1 MPAYTSG
8 SLTGSNLEIGIALVL
23 QDRFSNQA
31 REASSQI
38 KRLHNEAKMA
48 VTANL
53 QSAKSMADTVMGWSG
68 RALGGISSM
77 LQEGA
82 GFVDTM
88 TTVKAITAASDTQM
102 KQLAETAQSLGIVTM
117 FDSKE
122 IASGMQYLAMAGN
135 TAEEIQ
141 QMIEGAAYVAG
152 ATNMALGGKGG
163 TADLITNVMSTF
175 QIEAAG
181 AATVG
186 DQLAKAA
193 LSSNMSMIDLAEAIK
208 YAGADMVNLKRT
220 LPEVAA
226 LAGVLGNAGIQ
237 GSMAGTAM
245 SNMARYLNKSLVQ
258 PSYKG
263 GKALATLGLS
273 IKDFTD
279 SNGDLIDLS
288 SAIGKIVG
296 GMKGLSSMEVAQVFN
311 DIFGVRGNRA
321 AAALARSLPEYEDLL
336 NKILN
341 QSDGY
346 AKSIVEQ
353 RMETIAG
360 GIDQMRS
367 ALENLRTTFTTAI
380 APVLTPI
387 FKGIARI
394 FEGLRNIFA
403 IPGVGKFIASFVTF
417 GSTVIFITA
426 AVTKLKAAWK
436 LLTMD
441 SQVSFLN
448 MIRVIKGGWGE
459 ATWSLQ
465 RYMALERAA
474 NATRK
479 GGLAGINPK
488 MSKAEWA
495 LMNGMTVG
503 GIYMGSDG
511 KYRWAKGNKAGKRS
525 NTFAGAADVAAAVG
539 KKGTGATAAGA
550 TGGFFAG
557 LFGKSA
563 AKTAAAGAARAGFG
577 AFAGRGLLAVGGR
590 LVGLLGGPIGVGIS
604 ILTLVLPSLIS
615 ALTGNKEATDANTDA
630 ANKVANQYGNL
641 VERNKANKFPGEDQ
655 ILTQMYNAM
664 QYWAEQIRNIK
675 PTAVINL
682 NVDGKPTIR
691 ETVEDMQGETNL
703 TFGMK

>member
-88 TTVKAITAASDTQM
+88 TTVKAITAATDTQM
-102 KQLAETAQSLGIVTM
+102 KGLSETAQSLGIATM

-193 LSSNMSMIDLAEAIK
+193 LSSNMSMIDLAEAVK
-208 YAGADMVNLKRT
+208 YAGADMVNLKRS

-263 GKALATLGLS
+263 GKALAALGLS

-321 AAALARSLPEYEDLL
+321 AAALARSLPEYESLL
-336 NKILN
+336 NKILYK
-341 QSDGY
+341 SDGY

-360 GIDQMRS
+360 GIDQMKS

-380 APVLTPI
+380 APVVTPI

-394 FEGLRNIFA
+394 FEGIRNIFA
-403 IPGVGKFIASFVTF
+403 LPGIGKAIASFVTF
-417 GSTVIFITA
+417 GTTIIFITA

-465 RYMALERAA
+465 RYMALEQAA

-495 LMNGMTVG
+495 MMNGMPVG
-503 GIYMGSDG
+503 GIYLGGDG
-511 KYRWAKGNKAGKRS
+511 RYRWAKGNQAGKRAG
-525 NTFAGAADVAAAVG
+525 TFAAAGDVASAVGSKGKGAAM
-539 KKGTGATAAGA
+539 AAG
-550 TGGFFAG
+550 GGFFAG
-557 LFGKSA
+557 LFGKGA
-563 AKTAAAGAARAGFG
+563 AKTAASGAARVGFG
-577 AFAGRGLLAVGGR
+577 AFAGRGILAVGGR

-604 ILTLVLPSLIS
+604 ILTLLLPSLIS
-615 ALTGNKEATDANTDA
+615 AIGGNKGATDANTEA

-664 QYWAEQIRNIK
+664 QYWAEQIRHIK

-682 NVDGKPTIR
+682 NVDGKPTIK
-691 ETVEDMQGETNL
+691 ETFEDMQGETNL
-703 TFGMK
+703 TLGMK

>member
-38 KRLHNEAKMA
+38 KRLHNEAKLA

-88 TTVKAITAASDTQM
+88 TTVKAITAATDTQM
-102 KQLAETAQSLGIVTM
+102 KGLSETAQSLGIATM

-193 LSSNMSMIDLAEAIK
+193 LSSNMSMVDLAEAVK
-208 YAGADMVNLKRT
+208 YAGADMVNLKRS

-226 LAGVLGNAGIQ
+226 LAGILGNAGIQ

-263 GKALATLGLS
+263 GKALAALGLS

-321 AAALARSLPEYEDLL
+321 AAALARSLPEYESLL
-336 NKILN
+336 NKILYK
-341 QSDGY
+341 SDGY

-360 GIDQMRS
+360 GIDQMKS

-380 APVLTPI
+380 APVVTPI

-394 FEGLRNIFA
+394 FEGIRNIFA
-403 IPGVGKFIASFVTF
+403 LPGIGKAIASFVTF
-417 GSTVIFITA
+417 GTTIIFITA

-465 RYMALERAA
+465 RYMALEQAA

-495 LMNGMTVG
+495 MMNGMPVG
-503 GIYMGSDG
+503 GIYLGGDG
-511 KYRWAKGNKAGKRS
+511 RYRWAKGNQAGKRAG
-525 NTFAGAADVAAAVG
+525 TFAAAGDVASAVGSKGKGAAM
-539 KKGTGATAAGA
+539 AAG
-550 TGGFFAG
+550 GGFFAG
-557 LFGKSA
+557 LFGKGA
-563 AKTAAAGAARAGFG
+563 AKTAASGAARVGFG
-577 AFAGRGLLAVGGR
+577 AFAGRGILAVGGR

-604 ILTLVLPSLIS
+604 ILTLLLPSLIS
-615 ALTGNKEATDANTDA
+615 AIGGNKDATDANTEA

-664 QYWAEQIRNIK
+664 QYWAEQIRHIK

-682 NVDGKPTIR
+682 NVDGKPTIK
-691 ETVEDMQGETNL
+691 ETFEDMQGETNL
-703 TFGMK
+703 TLGMK

>member
-88 TTVKAITAASDTQM
+88 TTVKAITAATDTQM
-102 KQLAETAQSLGIVTM
+102 KGLSETAQSLGIATM

-193 LSSNMSMIDLAEAIK
+193 LSSNMSMIDLAEAVK
-208 YAGADMVNLKRT
+208 YAGADMVNLKRS

-288 SAIGKIVG
+288 AAIGKIVG

-321 AAALARSLPEYEDLL
+321 AAALARSLPEYESLL
-336 NKILN
+336 NKILYK
-341 QSDGY
+341 SDGY

-360 GIDQMRS
+360 GIDQMKS

-380 APVLTPI
+380 APVVTPI

-394 FEGLRNIFA
+394 FEGIRNIFA
-403 IPGVGKFIASFVTF
+403 LPGIGKAIASFVTF
-417 GSTVIFITA
+417 GTTIIFITA

-436 LLTMD
+436 LLTTD

-465 RYMALERAA
+465 RYMALEQAA

-495 LMNGMTVG
+495 MMNGMPVG
-503 GIYMGSDG
+503 GIYLGGDG
-511 KYRWAKGNKAGKRS
+511 RYRWAKGNQAGKRAG
-525 NTFAGAADVAAAVG
+525 TFAAAGDVASAVGSKGKGAAM
-539 KKGTGATAAGA
+539 AAG
-550 TGGFFAG
+550 GGFFAG
-557 LFGKSA
+557 LFGKGA
-563 AKTAAAGAARAGFG
+563 AKTAASGAARVGFG
-577 AFAGRGLLAVGGR
+577 AFAGRGILAVGGR

-604 ILTLVLPSLIS
+604 ILTLLLPSLIS
-615 ALTGNKEATDANTDA
+615 AIGGNKDATDANTEA

-664 QYWAEQIRNIK
+664 QYWAEQIRHIK

-682 NVDGKPTIR
+682 NVDGKPTIK
-691 ETVEDMQGETNL
+691 ETFEDMQGETNL
-703 TFGMK
+703 TLGMK

>member
-102 KQLAETAQSLGIVTM
+102 KQLADTAQSLGIATM

-193 LSSNMSMIDLAEAIK
+193 LSSNMSMIDLAEAVK

-288 SAIGKIVG
+288 AAIGKIVG

-341 QSDGY
+341 QSEGY

-367 ALENLRTTFTTAI
+367 ALENLRTTFTTVI
-380 APVLTPI
+380 APVITPV
-387 FKGIARI
+387 FKRLAQF
-394 FEGLRNIFA
+394 FEFVRNILT
-403 IPGVGKFIASFVTF
+403 IPVLGPALTQFITF
-417 GSTVIFITA
+417 GTTGVFLIATF
-426 AVTKLKAAWK
+426 TKLKAAWK
-436 LLTMD
+436 LLTVD

-459 ATWSLQ
+459 ATWSLS

-479 GGLAGINPK
+479 GGLAGINPR

-495 LMNGMTVG
+495 MMNGMPVG
-503 GIYMGSDG
+503 GIYIGADG
-511 KYRWAKGNKAGKRS
+511 RPRYAKGNQAGKRAG
-525 NTFAGAADVAAAVG
+525 TFASVDATQKAMTGKGA
-539 KKGTGATAAGA
+539 ATAAGA
-550 TGGFFAG
+550 GGFFAG

>member
-88 TTVKAITAASDTQM
+88 TTVKAITAATDTQM
-102 KQLAETAQSLGIVTM
+102 KGLSETAQSLGIATM

-193 LSSNMSMIDLAEAIK
+193 LSSNMSMIDLAEAVK
-208 YAGADMVNLKRT
+208 YAGADMVNLKRS

-288 SAIGKIVG
+288 AAIGKIVG

-321 AAALARSLPEYEDLL
+321 AAALARSLPEYESLL
-336 NKILN
+336 NKILYK
-341 QSDGY
+341 SDGY

-360 GIDQMRS
+360 GIDQMKS

-380 APVLTPI
+380 SPVVTPI

-394 FEGLRNIFA
+394 FEGIRNIFA
-403 IPGVGKFIASFVTF
+403 LPGIGKAIASFVTF
-417 GSTVIFITA
+417 GTTIIFITA

-436 LLTMD
+436 LLTVD

-465 RYMALERAA
+465 RYMALEQAA

-495 LMNGMTVG
+495 MMNGMPVG
-503 GIYMGSDG
+503 GIYLGGDG
-511 KYRWAKGNKAGKRS
+511 RYRWAKGNQAGKRAG
-525 NTFAGAADVAAAVG
+525 TFAAAGDVASAVGSKGKGAAM
-539 KKGTGATAAGA
+539 AAG
-550 TGGFFAG
+550 GGFFAG
-557 LFGKSA
+557 LFGKGA
-563 AKTAAAGAARAGFG
+563 AKTAASGAARVGFG
-577 AFAGRGLLAVGGR
+577 AFAGRGILAVGGR

-604 ILTLVLPSLIS
+604 ILTLLLPSLIS
-615 ALTGNKEATDANTDA
+615 AIGGNKDATDANTEA

-664 QYWAEQIRNIK
+664 QYWAEQIRHIK

-682 NVDGKPTIR
+682 NVDGKPTIK
-691 ETVEDMQGETNL
+691 ETFEDMQGETNL
-703 TFGMK
+703 TLGMK

>member
-88 TTVKAITAASDTQM
+88 TTVKAITAATDTQM
-102 KQLAETAQSLGIVTM
+102 KGLSKTAQSLGIATM

-163 TADLITNVMSTF
+163 IADLITNVMSTF

-193 LSSNMSMIDLAEAIK
+193 LSSNMSMIDLAEAVK
-208 YAGADMVNLKRT
+208 YAGADMVNLKRS

-263 GKALATLGLS
+263 GKALAALGLS

-321 AAALARSLPEYEDLL
+321 AAALARSLPEYESLL
-336 NKILN
+336 NKILYK
-341 QSDGY
+341 SDGY

-360 GIDQMRS
+360 GIDQMKS

-380 APVLTPI
+380 APVVTPI

-394 FEGLRNIFA
+394 FEGIRNIFA
-403 IPGVGKFIASFVTF
+403 LPGIGKAIASFVTF
-417 GSTVIFITA
+417 GTTIIFITA

-465 RYMALERAA
+465 RYMALEQAA

-495 LMNGMTVG
+495 MMNGMPVG
-503 GIYMGSDG
+503 GIYLGGDG
-511 KYRWAKGNKAGKRS
+511 RYRWAKGNQAGKRAG
-525 NTFAGAADVAAAVG
+525 TFAAAGDVASAVGSKGKGAAM
-539 KKGTGATAAGA
+539 AAG
-550 TGGFFAG
+550 GGFFAG
-557 LFGKSA
+557 LFGKGA
-563 AKTAAAGAARAGFG
+563 AKTAASGAARVGFG
-577 AFAGRGLLAVGGR
+577 AFAGRGILAVGGR

-604 ILTLVLPSLIS
+604 ILTLLLPSLIS
-615 ALTGNKEATDANTDA
+615 AIGGNKDATDANTEA

-664 QYWAEQIRNIK
+664 QYWAEQIRHIK

-682 NVDGKPTIR
+682 NVDGKPTIK
-691 ETVEDMQGETNL
+691 ETFEDMQGETNL
-703 TFGMK
+703 TLGMK

>member
-31 REASSQI
+31 IEASSQI

-88 TTVKAITAASDTQM
+88 TTVKAITAATDTQM
-102 KQLAETAQSLGIVTM
+102 KGLSETAQSLGIATM

-193 LSSNMSMIDLAEAIK
+193 LSSNMSMIDLAEAVK
-208 YAGADMVNLKRT
+208 YAGADMVNLKRS

-288 SAIGKIVG
+288 AAIGKIVG

-321 AAALARSLPEYEDLL
+321 AAALARSLPEYESLL
-336 NKILN
+336 NKILYK
-341 QSDGY
+341 SDGY

-360 GIDQMRS
+360 GIDQMKS

-380 APVLTPI
+380 APVVTPI

-394 FEGLRNIFA
+394 FEGIRNIFA
-403 IPGVGKFIASFVTF
+403 LPGIGKAIASFVTF
-417 GSTVIFITA
+417 GTTIIFITA

-465 RYMALERAA
+465 RYMALEQAA

-495 LMNGMTVG
+495 MMNGMPVG
-503 GIYMGSDG
+503 GIYLGGDG
-511 KYRWAKGNKAGKRS
+511 RYRWAKGNQAGKRAG
-525 NTFAGAADVAAAVG
+525 TFAAAGDVASAVGSKGKGAAM
-539 KKGTGATAAGA
+539 AAG
-550 TGGFFAG
+550 GGFFAG
-557 LFGKSA
+557 LFGKGA
-563 AKTAAAGAARAGFG
+563 AKTAASGAARVGFG
-577 AFAGRGLLAVGGR
+577 AFAGRGILAVGGR

-604 ILTLVLPSLIS
+604 ILTLLLPSLIS
-615 ALTGNKEATDANTDA
+615 AIGGNKDATDANTEA

-641 VERNKANKFPGEDQ
+641 VERNKANKFPGENQ

-664 QYWAEQIRNIK
+664 QYWAEQIRHIK

-682 NVDGKPTIR
+682 NVDGKPTIK
-691 ETVEDMQGETNL
+691 ETFEDMQGETNL
-703 TFGMK
+703 TLGMK

>member
-1 MPAYTSG
+1 MPTYTSG

-88 TTVKAITAASDTQM
+88 TTVKAITAATDTQM
-102 KQLAETAQSLGIVTM
+102 KGLSETAQSLGIVTM

-193 LSSNMSMIDLAEAIK
+193 LSSNMSMIDLAEAVK
-208 YAGADMVNLKRT
+208 YAGADMVNLKRS

-263 GKALATLGLS
+263 GKALAALGLS

-321 AAALARSLPEYEDLL
+321 AAALARSLPEYESLL
-336 NKILN
+336 NKILYK
-341 QSDGY
+341 SDGY

-360 GIDQMRS
+360 GIDQMKS

-380 APVLTPI
+380 APVVTPI

-394 FEGLRNIFA
+394 FEGIRNIFA
-403 IPGVGKFIASFVTF
+403 LPGIGKAIASFVTF
-417 GSTVIFITA
+417 GTTVIFITA

-465 RYMALERAA
+465 RYMALEKAA

-495 LMNGMTVG
+495 MMNGMPVG
-503 GIYMGSDG
+503 GIYLGGDG
-511 KYRWAKGNKAGKRS
+511 RYRWAKGNQAGKRAG
-525 NTFAGAADVAAAVG
+525 TFAAAGDVASAVGSKGKGAAM
-539 KKGTGATAAGA
+539 AAG
-550 TGGFFAG
+550 GGFFAG
-557 LFGKSA
+557 LFGKGA
-563 AKTAAAGAARAGFG
+563 AKTAASGAARVGFG
-577 AFAGRGLLAVGGR
+577 AFAGRGILAVGGR

-604 ILTLVLPSLIS
+604 ILTLLLPSLIS
-615 ALTGNKEATDANTDA
+615 AIGGNKDATDANTEA

-664 QYWAEQIRNIK
+664 QYWAEQIRHIK

-682 NVDGKPTIR
+682 NVDGKPTIK
-691 ETVEDMQGETNL
+691 ETFEDMQGETNL
-703 TFGMK
+703 TLGMK

>member
-53 QSAKSMADTVMGWSG
+53 QSAKSMADTVMVWSG
-68 RALGGISSM
+68 RALDGIYSM

-88 TTVKAITAASDTQM
+88 TTVKAITAATDTQM
-102 KQLAETAQSLGIVTM
+102 KGLSETAQSLGIATM

-193 LSSNMSMIDLAEAIK
+193 LSSNMSMIDLAEAVK
-208 YAGADMVNLKRT
+208 YAGADMVNLKRS

-263 GKALATLGLS
+263 GKALAALGLS

-321 AAALARSLPEYEDLL
+321 AAALARSLPEYESLL
-336 NKILN
+336 NKILYK
-341 QSDGY
+341 SDGY

-360 GIDQMRS
+360 GIDQMKS

-380 APVLTPI
+380 APVVTPI

-394 FEGLRNIFA
+394 FEGIRNIFA
-403 IPGVGKFIASFVTF
+403 LPGIGKAIASFVTF
-417 GSTVIFITA
+417 GTTIIFITA

-465 RYMALERAA
+465 RYMALEQAA

-495 LMNGMTVG
+495 MMNGMPVG
-503 GIYMGSDG
+503 GIYLGGDG
-511 KYRWAKGNKAGKRS
+511 RYRWAKGNQAGKRAG
-525 NTFAGAADVAAAVG
+525 TFAAAGDVASAVGSKGKGAAM
-539 KKGTGATAAGA
+539 AAG
-550 TGGFFAG
+550 GGFFAG
-557 LFGKSA
+557 LFGKGA
-563 AKTAAAGAARAGFG
+563 AKTAASGAARVGFG
-577 AFAGRGLLAVGGR
+577 AFAGRGILAVGGR

-604 ILTLVLPSLIS
+604 ILTLLLPSLIS
-615 ALTGNKEATDANTDA
+615 AIGGNKDATDANTEA

-664 QYWAEQIRNIK
+664 QYWAEQIRHIK

-682 NVDGKPTIR
+682 NVDGKPTIK
-691 ETVEDMQGETNL
+691 ETFEDMQGETNL
-703 TFGMK
+703 TLGMK

>member
-88 TTVKAITAASDTQM
+88 TTVKAITAATDTQI
-102 KQLAETAQSLGIVTM
+102 KGLSKTAQSLGIATM

-193 LSSNMSMIDLAEAIK
+193 LSSNMSMIDLAEAVK
-208 YAGADMVNLKRT
+208 YAGADMVNLKRS

-263 GKALATLGLS
+263 GKALAALGLS

-321 AAALARSLPEYEDLL
+321 AAALARSLPEYESLL
-336 NKILN
+336 NKILYK
-341 QSDGY
+341 SDGY

-360 GIDQMRS
+360 GIDQMKS

-380 APVLTPI
+380 APVVTPI

-394 FEGLRNIFA
+394 FEGIRNIFA
-403 IPGVGKFIASFVTF
+403 LPGIGKAIASFVTF
-417 GSTVIFITA
+417 GTTIIFITA

-465 RYMALERAA
+465 RYMALEQAA

-495 LMNGMTVG
+495 MMNGMPVG
-503 GIYMGSDG
+503 GIYLGGDG
-511 KYRWAKGNKAGKRS
+511 RYRWAKGNQAGKRAG
-525 NTFAGAADVAAAVG
+525 TFAAAGDVASAVGSKGKGAAM
-539 KKGTGATAAGA
+539 AAG
-550 TGGFFAG
+550 GGFFAG
-557 LFGKSA
+557 LFGKGA
-563 AKTAAAGAARAGFG
+563 AKTAASGAARVGFG
-577 AFAGRGLLAVGGR
+577 AFAGRGILAVGGR

-604 ILTLVLPSLIS
+604 ILTLLLPSLIS
-615 ALTGNKEATDANTDA
+615 AIGGNKDATDANTEA

-664 QYWAEQIRNIK
+664 QYWAEQIRHIK

-682 NVDGKPTIR
+682 NVDGKPTIK
-691 ETVEDMQGETNL
+691 ETFEDMQGETNL
-703 TFGMK
+703 TLGMK

>member
-68 RALGGISSM
+68 RALGGISAM

-88 TTVKAITAASDTQM
+88 TTVKAITTATDTQM
-102 KQLAETAQSLGIVTM
+102 KNLSETAQSLGIATM

-135 TAEEIQ
+135 TADEIQ

-193 LSSNMSMIDLAEAIK
+193 LSSNMSMIDLAEAVK
-208 YAGADMVNLKRT
+208 YAGADMVNLKRS

-288 SAIGKIVG
+288 AAIGKIVG
-296 GMKGLSSMEVAQVFN
+296 GMQGLSSMQISQVFN

-321 AAALARSLPEYEDLL
+321 AAALARSLPEYESLL
-336 NKILN
+336 NKIMYE
-341 QSDGY
+341 SGGY

-360 GIDQMRS
+360 GIDQMKS
-367 ALENLRTTFTTAI
+367 ALENLRTTFTTVI
-380 APVLTPI
+380 APVITPI
-387 FKGIARI
+387 FKRLARF
-394 FEGLRNIFA
+394 FEFVRNILT
-403 IPGVGKFIASFVTF
+403 IPVFGPALTQFVTF
-417 GSTVIFITA
+417 GTTAVFITA
-426 AVTKLKAAWK
+426 AFTKLKAAWK

-448 MIRVIKGGWGE
+448 MIRVIKGGWSE
-459 ATWSLQ
+459 ASWSLS

-479 GGLAGINPK
+479 AGLGGINPN
-488 MSKAEWA
+488 MSKAQWA
-495 LMNGMTVG
+495 MMNGMPVG
-503 GIYMGSDG
+503 GIYMGGDG
-511 KYRWAKGNKAGKRS
+511 RYRWSKGNQAGKRAG
-525 NTFAGAADVAAAVG
+525 TFASAGDVATATSSKGARAA
-539 KKGTGATAAGA
+539 AAAG
-550 TGGFFAG
+550 GGILAG
-557 LFGKSA
+557 LFGRGA
-563 AKTAAAGAARAGFG
+563 AKAAASGAAKVGFG
-577 AFAGRGLLAVGGR
+577 AFAGRGLVAVGSR
-590 LVGLLGGPIGVGIS
+590 LVGLLGGPIGVGITVLS
-604 ILTLVLPSLIS
+604 LILPSLIS
-615 ALTGNKEATDANTDA
+615 ALSGNKDATDANTEA
-630 ANKVANQYGNL
+630 ANKVASQYGNL

-664 QYWAEQIRNIK
+664 QYWAEQIRHIK

-691 ETVEDMQGETNL
+691 ETFEDMQGETNL

>member
-102 KQLAETAQSLGIVTM
+102 KQLADTAQSLGIATM

-193 LSSNMSMIDLAEAIK
+193 LSSNMSMIDLAEAVK

-288 SAIGKIVG
+288 AAIGKIVG

-367 ALENLRTTFTTAI
+367 ALENLRTTFTTVI
-380 APVLTPI
+380 APVITPV
-387 FKGIARI
+387 FKRLAQF
-394 FEGLRNIFA
+394 FEFVRNILT
-403 IPGVGKFIASFVTF
+403 IPVLGPALTQFITF
-417 GSTVIFITA
+417 GTTGVFLIATF
-426 AVTKLKAAWK
+426 TKLKAAWK

-459 ATWSLQ
+459 ATWSLS

-479 GGLAGINPK
+479 GGLAGINPR

-495 LMNGMTVG
+495 MMNGMPVG
-503 GIYMGSDG
+503 GIYIGADG
-511 KYRWAKGNKAGKRS
+511 RPRYAKGNQAGKRAG
-525 NTFAGAADVAAAVG
+525 TFASVDATQKAMTGKGA
-539 KKGTGATAAGA
+539 ATAAGA
-550 TGGFFAG
+550 GGFFAG

>member
-88 TTVKAITAASDTQM
+88 TTVKAITAATDTQM
-102 KQLAETAQSLGIVTM
+102 KGLSETAQSLGIATM

-193 LSSNMSMIDLAEAIK
+193 LSSNMSMIDLAEAVK
-208 YAGADMVNLKRT
+208 YAGADMVNLKRS

-288 SAIGKIVG
+288 AAIGKIVG

-321 AAALARSLPEYEDLL
+321 AAALARSLPEYESLL
-336 NKILN
+336 NKILYK
-341 QSDGY
+341 SDGY

-360 GIDQMRS
+360 GIDQMKS

-380 APVLTPI
+380 APVVTPI

-394 FEGLRNIFA
+394 FEGIRNIFA
-403 IPGVGKFIASFVTF
+403 LPGIGKAIASFVTF
-417 GSTVIFITA
+417 GTTIIFITA

-436 LLTMD
+436 LLTID

-465 RYMALERAA
+465 RYMALEQAA
-474 NATRK
+474 KATRK

-495 LMNGMTVG
+495 MMNGMPVG
-503 GIYMGSDG
+503 GIYLGGDG
-511 KYRWAKGNKAGKRS
+511 RYRWAKGNQAGKRAG
-525 NTFAGAADVAAAVG
+525 TFAAAGDVASAVGSKGKGAAM
-539 KKGTGATAAGA
+539 AAG
-550 TGGFFAG
+550 GGFFAG
-557 LFGKSA
+557 LFGKGA
-563 AKTAAAGAARAGFG
+563 AKTAASGAARVGFG
-577 AFAGRGLLAVGGR
+577 AFAGRGILAVGGR

-604 ILTLVLPSLIS
+604 ILTLLLPSLIS
-615 ALTGNKEATDANTDA
+615 AIGGNKDATDANTEA

-664 QYWAEQIRNIK
+664 QYWAEQIRHIK

-682 NVDGKPTIR
+682 NVDGKPTIK
-691 ETVEDMQGETNL
+691 ETFEDMQGETNL
-703 TFGMK
+703 TLGMK

>member
-88 TTVKAITAASDTQM
+88 TTVKAITAATDTQM
-102 KQLAETAQSLGIVTM
+102 KGLSETAQSLGIATM

-208 YAGADMVNLKRT
+208 YAGADMVNLKRS

-321 AAALARSLPEYEDLL
+321 AAALARSLPEYESLL
-336 NKILN
+336 NKILYE
-341 QSDGY
+341 SDNY

-394 FEGLRNIFA
+394 FEGVRNIFA
-403 IPGVGKFIASFVTF
+403 LPGIGKAIASFVTF
-417 GSTVIFITA
+417 GTTVIFITA

-465 RYMALERAA
+465 RYMALEKAA

-479 GGLAGINPK
+479 GGLAGINPR

-495 LMNGMTVG
+495 MMNGVPVG
-503 GIYMGSDG
+503 GIYLGGDG
-511 KYRWAKGNKAGKRS
+511 RYRWAKGNQAGKRAG
-525 NTFAGAADVAAAVG
+525 TFAAAGDVASAVNSKGKGAAM
-539 KKGTGATAAGA
+539 AAG
-550 TGGFFAG
+550 GGFFAG
-557 LFGKSA
+557 LFGKGA
-563 AKTAAAGAARAGFG
+563 AKTAASGAARAGFG
-577 AFAGRGLLAVGGR
+577 AFAGRGILAVGGR

-604 ILTLVLPSLIS
+604 ILTLLLPSLIS
-615 ALTGNKEATDANTDA
+615 AIGGNKDATDANTEA

-664 QYWAEQIRNIK
+664 QYWAEQIRHIK

-682 NVDGKPTIR
+682 NVDGKPTIK
-691 ETVEDMQGETNL
+691 ETFEDMQGETNL
-703 TFGMK
+703 TLGMK

>member
-53 QSAKSMADTVMGWSG
+53 QSAKSMADTVTGWSG

-88 TTVKAITAASDTQM
+88 TTVKAITAATDTQM
-102 KQLAETAQSLGIVTM
+102 KGLSETAQSLGIATM

-193 LSSNMSMIDLAEAIK
+193 LSSNMSMIDLAEAVK
-208 YAGADMVNLKRT
+208 YAGADMVNLKRS

-263 GKALATLGLS
+263 GKALAALGLS

-321 AAALARSLPEYEDLL
+321 AAALARSLPEYESLL
-336 NKILN
+336 NKILYK
-341 QSDGY
+341 SDGY

-360 GIDQMRS
+360 GIDQMKS

-380 APVLTPI
+380 APVVTPI

-394 FEGLRNIFA
+394 FEGIRNIFA
-403 IPGVGKFIASFVTF
+403 LPGIGKAIASFVTF
-417 GSTVIFITA
+417 GTTIIFITA

-465 RYMALERAA
+465 RYMALEQAA

-495 LMNGMTVG
+495 MMNGMPVG
-503 GIYMGSDG
+503 GIYLGGDG
-511 KYRWAKGNKAGKRS
+511 RYRWAKGNQAGKRAG
-525 NTFAGAADVAAAVG
+525 TFAAAGDVASAVGSKGKGAAM
-539 KKGTGATAAGA
+539 AAG
-550 TGGFFAG
+550 GGFFAG
-557 LFGKSA
+557 LFGKGA
-563 AKTAAAGAARAGFG
+563 AKTAASGAARVGFG
-577 AFAGRGLLAVGGR
+577 AFAGRGILAVGGR

-604 ILTLVLPSLIS
+604 ILTLLLPSLIS
-615 ALTGNKEATDANTDA
+615 AIGGNKDATDANTEA

-664 QYWAEQIRNIK
+664 QYWAEQIRHIK

-682 NVDGKPTIR
+682 NVDGKPTIK
-691 ETVEDMQGETNL
+691 ETFEDMQGETNL
-703 TFGMK
+703 TLGMK

>member
-88 TTVKAITAASDTQM
+88 TTVKAITAATDTQM
-102 KQLAETAQSLGIVTM
+102 KGLSETAQSLGIATM

-193 LSSNMSMIDLAEAIK
+193 LSSNMSMIDLAEAVK

-288 SAIGKIVG
+288 AAIGKIVG

-321 AAALARSLPEYEDLL
+321 AAALARSLPEYESLL
-336 NKILN
+336 NKILYK
-341 QSDGY
+341 SDGY

-360 GIDQMRS
+360 GIDQMKS

-380 APVLTPI
+380 APVVTPI

-394 FEGLRNIFA
+394 FEGIRNIFA
-403 IPGVGKFIASFVTF
+403 LPGIGKAIASFVTF
-417 GSTVIFITA
+417 GTTIIFITA

-436 LLTMD
+436 LLTVD

-465 RYMALERAA
+465 RYMALEQAA

-495 LMNGMTVG
+495 MMNGMPVG
-503 GIYMGSDG
+503 GIYLGGDG
-511 KYRWAKGNKAGKRS
+511 RYRWAKGNQAGKRAG
-525 NTFAGAADVAAAVG
+525 TFAAAGDVASAVG
-539 KKGTGATAAGA
+539 SKGKEAAMAAG
-550 TGGFFAG
+550 GGFFAG
-557 LFGKSA
+557 LFGKGA
-563 AKTAAAGAARAGFG
+563 AKTAASGAARVGFG
-577 AFAGRGLLAVGGR
+577 AFAGRGILAVGGR

-604 ILTLVLPSLIS
+604 ILTLLLPSLIS
-615 ALTGNKEATDANTDA
+615 AIGGNKDATDANTEA

-664 QYWAEQIRNIK
+664 QYWAEQIRHIK

-682 NVDGKPTIR
+682 NVDGKPTIK
-691 ETVEDMQGETNL
+691 ETFEDMQGETNL
-703 TFGMK
+703 TLGMK

>member
-88 TTVKAITAASDTQM
+88 TTVKAITAATDTQM
-102 KQLAETAQSLGIVTM
+102 KGLSETAQSLGIATM

-193 LSSNMSMIDLAEAIK
+193 LSSNMSMIDLAEAVK

-263 GKALATLGLS
+263 GKALAALGLS

-321 AAALARSLPEYEDLL
+321 AAALARSLPEYESLL
-336 NKILN
+336 NKILYK
-341 QSDGY
+341 SDGY

-360 GIDQMRS
+360 GIDQMKS

-380 APVLTPI
+380 APVVTPI

-394 FEGLRNIFA
+394 FEGIRNIFA
-403 IPGVGKFIASFVTF
+403 LPGIGKAIASFVTF
-417 GSTVIFITA
+417 GTTIIFITA

-465 RYMALERAA
+465 RYMALEQAA

-495 LMNGMTVG
+495 MMNGMPVG
-503 GIYMGSDG
+503 GIYLGGDG
-511 KYRWAKGNKAGKRS
+511 RYRWAKGNQAGKRAG
-525 NTFAGAADVAAAVG
+525 TFAAAGDVASAVGSKGKGAAM
-539 KKGTGATAAGA
+539 AAG
-550 TGGFFAG
+550 GGFFAG
-557 LFGKSA
+557 LFGKGA
-563 AKTAAAGAARAGFG
+563 AKTAASGAARVGFG
-577 AFAGRGLLAVGGR
+577 AFAGRGILAVGGR

-604 ILTLVLPSLIS
+604 ILTLLLPSLIS
-615 ALTGNKEATDANTDA
+615 AIGGNKDATDANTEA

-664 QYWAEQIRNIK
+664 QYWAEQIRHIK

-682 NVDGKPTIR
+682 NVDGKPTIK
-691 ETVEDMQGETNL
+691 ETFEDMQGETNL
-703 TFGMK
+703 TLGMK

>member
-88 TTVKAITAASDTQM
+88 TTVKAITAATDTQM
-102 KQLAETAQSLGIVTM
+102 KGLSETAQSLGIVTM

-208 YAGADMVNLKRT
+208 YAGADMVNLKRS

-321 AAALARSLPEYEDLL
+321 AAALARSLPEYESLL
-336 NKILN
+336 NKILYK
-341 QSDGY
+341 SDGY

-360 GIDQMRS
+360 GIDQMKS

-380 APVLTPI
+380 APVVTPI
-387 FKGIARI
+387 FKGISRI
-394 FEGLRNIFA
+394 FEGIRNIFA
-403 IPGVGKFIASFVTF
+403 LPGIGKAIASFVTF
-417 GSTVIFITA
+417 GTTIIFITA

-465 RYMALERAA
+465 RYMALEKAA

-495 LMNGMTVG
+495 MMNGMPVG
-503 GIYMGSDG
+503 GIYLGGDG
-511 KYRWAKGNKAGKRS
+511 RYRWAKGNQAGKRAG
-525 NTFAGAADVAAAVG
+525 TFAAAGDVASAVGSKGKGAAM
-539 KKGTGATAAGA
+539 AAG
-550 TGGFFAG
+550 GGFLAG
-557 LFGKSA
+557 LFGKGA
-563 AKTAAAGAARAGFG
+563 AKTAASGAARVGFG

-604 ILTLVLPSLIS
+604 ILTLLLPSLIS
-615 ALTGNKEATDANTDA
+615 AIGGNKDATDANTEA

-664 QYWAEQIRNIK
+664 QYWAEQIRHIK

-691 ETVEDMQGETNL
+691 DTFEDMQGETNL
-703 TFGMK
+703 TLGMK

>member
-1 MPAYTSG
+1 MLAYTSG

-82 GFVDTM
+82 GFVDIM
-88 TTVKAITAASDTQM
+88 TTVKAITAATDTQM
-102 KQLAETAQSLGIVTM
+102 KGLSETAQSLGIATM

-208 YAGADMVNLKRT
+208 YAGADMVNLKRS

-321 AAALARSLPEYEDLL
+321 AAALARSLPEYESLL
-336 NKILN
+336 NKILYE
-341 QSDGY
+341 SDGY

-360 GIDQMRS
+360 GIDQMKS

-380 APVLTPI
+380 APVVTPI

-394 FEGLRNIFA
+394 FEGIRNIFA
-403 IPGVGKFIASFVTF
+403 LPGIGKAIASFVTF
-417 GSTVIFITA
+417 GTTIIFITA

-465 RYMALERAA
+465 RYMALEKAA

-495 LMNGMTVG
+495 MVNGMPVG
-503 GIYMGSDG
+503 GIYLGGDG
-511 KYRWAKGNKAGKRS
+511 RYRWAKGNQAGKRAG
-525 NTFAGAADVAAAVG
+525 TFAAAGDVASAVGSKGKGAAM
-539 KKGTGATAAGA
+539 AAG
-550 TGGFFAG
+550 GGFLAG
-557 LFGKSA
+557 LFGKGA
-563 AKTAAAGAARAGFG
+563 AKTAASGAARVGFG

-604 ILTLVLPSLIS
+604 ILTLLLPSLIS
-615 ALTGNKEATDANTDA
+615 AIGGNKDATDANTEA

-664 QYWAEQIRNIK
+664 QYWAEQIRHIK

-691 ETVEDMQGETNL
+691 ETFEDMQGETNL
-703 TFGMK
+703 TLGMK

>member
-102 KQLAETAQSLGIVTM
+102 KQLAETAQSLGIATM

-193 LSSNMSMIDLAEAIK
+193 LSSNMSMIDLAEAVK

-288 SAIGKIVG
+288 AAIGKIVG

-459 ATWSLQ
+459 ATWSLS

-479 GGLAGINPK
+479 GDLAGINPR

-495 LMNGMTVG
+495 MMNGMPVG
-503 GIYMGSDG
+503 GIYIGADG
-511 KYRWAKGNKAGKRS
+511 RPRYAKGNQAGKRAG
-525 NTFAGAADVAAAVG
+525 TFASVDATQKAMTG
-539 KKGTGATAAGA
+539 KGVATAAGA
-550 TGGFFAG
+550 GGFFAG

>member
-88 TTVKAITAASDTQM
+88 TTVKAITAATDTQM
-102 KQLAETAQSLGIVTM
+102 KGLSETAQSLGIATM

-193 LSSNMSMIDLAEAIK
+193 LSSNMSMIDLAEAVK

-288 SAIGKIVG
+288 AAIGKIVG

-321 AAALARSLPEYEDLL
+321 AAALARSLPEYESLL
-336 NKILN
+336 NKILYK
-341 QSDGY
+341 SDGY

-360 GIDQMRS
+360 GIDQMKS

-380 APVLTPI
+380 APVVTPI

-394 FEGLRNIFA
+394 FEGIRNIFA
-403 IPGVGKFIASFVTF
+403 LPGIGKAIASFVTF
-417 GSTVIFITA
+417 GTTIIFITA

-465 RYMALERAA
+465 RYMALEQAA

-479 GGLAGINPK
+479 GGLAGINPR

-495 LMNGMTVG
+495 MMNGMPVG
-503 GIYMGSDG
+503 GIYLGGDG
-511 KYRWAKGNKAGKRS
+511 RYRWAKGNQAGKRAG
-525 NTFAGAADVAAAVG
+525 TFAAAGDVASAVGSKGKGAAM
-539 KKGTGATAAGA
+539 AAG
-550 TGGFFAG
+550 GGFFAG
-557 LFGKSA
+557 LFGKGA
-563 AKTAAAGAARAGFG
+563 AKTAASGAARVGFG
-577 AFAGRGLLAVGGR
+577 AFAGRGILAVGGR

-604 ILTLVLPSLIS
+604 ILTLLLPSLIS
-615 ALTGNKEATDANTDA
+615 AIGGNKDATDANTEA

-664 QYWAEQIRNIK
+664 QYWAEQIRHIK

-682 NVDGKPTIR
+682 NVDGKPTIK
-691 ETVEDMQGETNL
+691 ETFEDMQGETNL
-703 TFGMK
+703 TLGMK

>member
-1 MPAYTSG
+1 MPTYTSG

-88 TTVKAITAASDTQM
+88 TTVKAITAATDTQM
-102 KQLAETAQSLGIVTM
+102 KGLSETAQSLGIVTM

-141 QMIEGAAYVAG
+141 QMIESAAYVAG

-193 LSSNMSMIDLAEAIK
+193 LSSNMSMIDLAEAVK
-208 YAGADMVNLKRT
+208 YAGADMVNLKRS

-263 GKALATLGLS
+263 GKALAALGLS

-321 AAALARSLPEYEDLL
+321 AAALARSLPEYESLL
-336 NKILN
+336 NKILYK
-341 QSDGY
+341 SDGY

-360 GIDQMRS
+360 GIDQMKS

-380 APVLTPI
+380 APVVTPI

-394 FEGLRNIFA
+394 FEGIRNIFA
-403 IPGVGKFIASFVTF
+403 LPGIGKAIASFVTF
-417 GSTVIFITA
+417 GTTIIFITA

-465 RYMALERAA
+465 RYMALEKAA

-495 LMNGMTVG
+495 MMNGMPVG
-503 GIYMGSDG
+503 GIYLGGDG
-511 KYRWAKGNKAGKRS
+511 RYRWAKGNQAGKRAG
-525 NTFAGAADVAAAVG
+525 TFAAAGDVASAVGSKGKGAAM
-539 KKGTGATAAGA
+539 AAG
-550 TGGFFAG
+550 GGFLAG
-557 LFGKSA
+557 LFGKGA
-563 AKTAAAGAARAGFG
+563 AKTAASGAARVGFG

-604 ILTLVLPSLIS
+604 ILTLLLPSLIS
-615 ALTGNKEATDANTDA
+615 AIGGNKDATDANTEA

-664 QYWAEQIRNIK
+664 QYWAEQIRHIK

-691 ETVEDMQGETNL
+691 ETFEDMQGETNL
-703 TFGMK
+703 TLGMK

>member
-38 KRLHNEAKMA
+38 KRLHNEAKLA

-88 TTVKAITAASDTQM
+88 TTVKAITAATDTQM
-102 KQLAETAQSLGIVTM
+102 KGLSETAQSLGIATM

-193 LSSNMSMIDLAEAIK
+193 LSSNMSMVELAEAIK
-208 YAGADMVNLKRT
+208 YAGADMVNLKRS

-288 SAIGKIVG
+288 AAIGKIVG

-321 AAALARSLPEYEDLL
+321 AAALARSLPEYESLL
-336 NKILN
+336 NKILYK
-341 QSDGY
+341 SDGY

-360 GIDQMRS
+360 GIDQMKS

-380 APVLTPI
+380 APVVTPI

-394 FEGLRNIFA
+394 FEGIRNIFA
-403 IPGVGKFIASFVTF
+403 LPGIGKAIASFVTF
-417 GSTVIFITA
+417 GTTIIFITA

-465 RYMALERAA
+465 RYMALEQAA

-495 LMNGMTVG
+495 MMNGMPVG
-503 GIYMGSDG
+503 GIYLGGDG
-511 KYRWAKGNKAGKRS
+511 RYRWAKGNQAGKRAG
-525 NTFAGAADVAAAVG
+525 TFAAAGDVASAVGSKGKGAAM
-539 KKGTGATAAGA
+539 AAG
-550 TGGFFAG
+550 GGFFAG
-557 LFGKSA
+557 LFGKGA
-563 AKTAAAGAARAGFG
+563 AKTAASGAARVGFG
-577 AFAGRGLLAVGGR
+577 AFAGRGILAVGGR

-604 ILTLVLPSLIS
+604 ILTLLLPSLIS
-615 ALTGNKEATDANTDA
+615 AIGGNKDATDANTEA

-664 QYWAEQIRNIK
+664 QYWAEQIRHIK

-682 NVDGKPTIR
+682 NVDGKPTIK
-691 ETVEDMQGETNL
+691 ETFEDMQGETNL
-703 TFGMK
+703 TLGMK

>member
-88 TTVKAITAASDTQM
+88 TTVKAITAATDTQM
-102 KQLAETAQSLGIVTM
+102 KGLSETAQSLGIVTM

-193 LSSNMSMIDLAEAIK
+193 LSSNMSMIDLAEAVK
-208 YAGADMVNLKRT
+208 YAGADMVNLKRS

-263 GKALATLGLS
+263 GKALAALGLS

-321 AAALARSLPEYEDLL
+321 AAALARSLPEYESLL
-336 NKILN
+336 NKILYK
-341 QSDGY
+341 SDGY

-360 GIDQMRS
+360 GIDQMKS
-367 ALENLRTTFTTAI
+367 ALENLRTTLTTAI
-380 APVLTPI
+380 APVVTPI

-394 FEGLRNIFA
+394 FEGIRNIFA
-403 IPGVGKFIASFVTF
+403 LPGIGKAIASFVTF
-417 GSTVIFITA
+417 GTTIIFITA

-465 RYMALERAA
+465 RYMALEKAA

-495 LMNGMTVG
+495 MMNGMPVG
-503 GIYMGSDG
+503 GIYLGGDG
-511 KYRWAKGNKAGKRS
+511 RYRWAKGNQAGKRAG
-525 NTFAGAADVAAAVG
+525 TFAAAGDVASAVGSKGKGAAM
-539 KKGTGATAAGA
+539 AAG
-550 TGGFFAG
+550 GGFLAG
-557 LFGKSA
+557 LFGKGA
-563 AKTAAAGAARAGFG
+563 AKTAASGAARVGFG

-604 ILTLVLPSLIS
+604 ILTLLLPSLIS
-615 ALTGNKEATDANTDA
+615 AIGGNKDATDANTET
-630 ANKVANQYGNL
+630 ANKLANQYGNL
-641 VERNKANKFPGEDQ
+641 VEKNKANKFPGEDQ

-664 QYWAEQIRNIK
+664 QYWAEQIRHIK

-691 ETVEDMQGETNL
+691 ETFEDMQGETNL
-703 TFGMK
+703 TLGMK

>member
-88 TTVKAITAASDTQM
+88 TTVKAITAATDTQM
-102 KQLAETAQSLGIVTM
+102 KGLSETAQSLGIVTM

-193 LSSNMSMIDLAEAIK
+193 LSSNMSMIDLAEAVK

-288 SAIGKIVG
+288 AAIGKIVG

-367 ALENLRTTFTTAI
+367 ALENLRTTFTTVI
-380 APVLTPI
+380 APVITPV
-387 FKGIARI
+387 FKRLAQF
-394 FEGLRNIFA
+394 FEFVRNILT
-403 IPGVGKFIASFVTF
+403 IPVLGPALTQFITF
-417 GSTVIFITA
+417 GTTGVFLIATF
-426 AVTKLKAAWK
+426 TKLKAAWK

-459 ATWSLQ
+459 ATWSLS

-479 GGLAGINPK
+479 GGLAGINPR

-495 LMNGMTVG
+495 MMNGMPVG
-503 GIYMGSDG
+503 GIYIGADG
-511 KYRWAKGNKAGKRS
+511 RPRYAKGNQAGKRAG
-525 NTFAGAADVAAAVG
+525 TFASVDATQKAMTGKGA
-539 KKGTGATAAGA
+539 ATAAGA
-550 TGGFFAG
+550 GGFFAG

-691 ETVEDMQGETNL
+691 ETFEDMQGETNL
-703 TFGMK
+703 TLGMK

>member
-88 TTVKAITAASDTQM
+88 TTVKAITAATDTQM
-102 KQLAETAQSLGIVTM
+102 KGLSETAQSLGIATM

-163 TADLITNVMSTF
+163 TADLITNIMSTF

-193 LSSNMSMIDLAEAIK
+193 LSSNMSMVDLAEAVK

-288 SAIGKIVG
+288 AAIGKIVG

-321 AAALARSLPEYEDLL
+321 AAALARSLPEYESLL
-336 NKILN
+336 NKILYK
-341 QSDGY
+341 SDGY

-360 GIDQMRS
+360 GIDQMKS

-380 APVLTPI
+380 APVVTPI

-394 FEGLRNIFA
+394 FEGIRNIFA
-403 IPGVGKFIASFVTF
+403 LPGIGKAIASFVTF
-417 GSTVIFITA
+417 GTTIIFITA

-465 RYMALERAA
+465 RYMALEQAA

-495 LMNGMTVG
+495 MMNGMPVG
-503 GIYMGSDG
+503 GIYLGGDG
-511 KYRWAKGNKAGKRS
+511 RYRWAKGNQAGKRAG
-525 NTFAGAADVAAAVG
+525 TFAAAGDVASAVG
-539 KKGTGATAAGA
+539 SKGKEAAMAAG
-550 TGGFFAG
+550 GGFFAG
-557 LFGKSA
+557 LFGKGA
-563 AKTAAAGAARAGFG
+563 AKTAASGAARVGFG
-577 AFAGRGLLAVGGR
+577 AFAGRGILAVGGR

-604 ILTLVLPSLIS
+604 ILTLLLPSLIS
-615 ALTGNKEATDANTDA
+615 AIGGNKDATDANTEA

-664 QYWAEQIRNIK
+664 QYWAEQIRHIK

-682 NVDGKPTIR
+682 NVDGKPTIK
-691 ETVEDMQGETNL
+691 ETFEDMQGETNL
-703 TFGMK
+703 TLGMK

>member
-53 QSAKSMADTVMGWSG
+53 QSAKNMADTVMGWSG

-88 TTVKAITAASDTQM
+88 TTVKAITAATDTQM
-102 KQLAETAQSLGIVTM
+102 KGLSETAQSLGIATM

-193 LSSNMSMIDLAEAIK
+193 LSSNMSMIDLAEAVK
-208 YAGADMVNLKRT
+208 YAGADMVNLKRS

-288 SAIGKIVG
+288 AAIGKIVG

-321 AAALARSLPEYEDLL
+321 AAALARSLPEYESLL
-336 NKILN
+336 NKILYK
-341 QSDGY
+341 SDGY

-360 GIDQMRS
+360 GIDQMKS

-380 APVLTPI
+380 APVVTPI

-394 FEGLRNIFA
+394 FEGIRNIFA
-403 IPGVGKFIASFVTF
+403 LPGIGKAIASFVTF
-417 GSTVIFITA
+417 GTTIIFITA
-426 AVTKLKAAWK
+426 AVTNLKAAWK

-465 RYMALERAA
+465 RYMALEQAA

-495 LMNGMTVG
+495 MMNGMPVG
-503 GIYMGSDG
+503 GIYLGGDG
-511 KYRWAKGNKAGKRS
+511 RYRWAKGNQAGKRAG
-525 NTFAGAADVAAAVG
+525 TFAAAGDVASAVGSKGKGAAM
-539 KKGTGATAAGA
+539 AAG
-550 TGGFFAG
+550 GGFFAG
-557 LFGKSA
+557 LFGKGA
-563 AKTAAAGAARAGFG
+563 AKTAASGAARVGFG
-577 AFAGRGLLAVGGR
+577 AFAGRGILAVGGR

-604 ILTLVLPSLIS
+604 ILTLLLPSLIS
-615 ALTGNKEATDANTDA
+615 AIGGNKDATDANTEA

-664 QYWAEQIRNIK
+664 QYWAEQIRHIK

-682 NVDGKPTIR
+682 NVDGKPTIK
-691 ETVEDMQGETNL
+691 ETFEDMQGETNL
-703 TFGMK
+703 TLGMK

>member
-88 TTVKAITAASDTQM
+88 TTVKAITAATDTQM
-102 KQLAETAQSLGIVTM
+102 KGLSETAQSLGIATM

-193 LSSNMSMIDLAEAIK
+193 LSSNMSMIDLAEAVK
-208 YAGADMVNLKRT
+208 YAGADMVNLKRS

-263 GKALATLGLS
+263 GKALAALGLS

-321 AAALARSLPEYEDLL
+321 AAALARSLPEYESLL
-336 NKILN
+336 NKILYK
-341 QSDGY
+341 SDGY

-360 GIDQMRS
+360 GIDQMKS

-380 APVLTPI
+380 APVVTPI

-394 FEGLRNIFA
+394 FEGIRNIFA
-403 IPGVGKFIASFVTF
+403 LPGIGKAIASFVTF
-417 GSTVIFITA
+417 GTTIIFITA

-465 RYMALERAA
+465 RYMALEQAA

-488 MSKAEWA
+488 MSKVEWA
-495 LMNGMTVG
+495 MMNGMPVG
-503 GIYMGSDG
+503 GIYLGGDG
-511 KYRWAKGNKAGKRS
+511 RYRWAKGNQAGKRAG
-525 NTFAGAADVAAAVG
+525 TFAAAGDVASAVGSKGKGAAM
-539 KKGTGATAAGA
+539 AAG
-550 TGGFFAG
+550 GGFFAG
-557 LFGKSA
+557 LFGKGA
-563 AKTAAAGAARAGFG
+563 AKTAASGAARVGFG
-577 AFAGRGLLAVGGR
+577 AFAGRGILAVGGR

-604 ILTLVLPSLIS
+604 ILTLLLPSLIS
-615 ALTGNKEATDANTDA
+615 AIGGNKDATDANTEA

-664 QYWAEQIRNIK
+664 QYWAEQIRHIK

-682 NVDGKPTIR
+682 NVDGKPTIK
-691 ETVEDMQGETNL
+691 ETFEDMQGETNL
-703 TFGMK
+703 TLGMK

>member
-102 KQLAETAQSLGIVTM
+102 KQLAETAQSLGIATM

-193 LSSNMSMIDLAEAIK
+193 LSSNMSMIDLAEAVK

-273 IKDFTD
+273 IRDFTD

-288 SAIGKIVG
+288 AAIGKIVG

-459 ATWSLQ
+459 ATWSLS

-525 NTFAGAADVAAAVG
+525 NTFAGAA
-539 KKGTGATAAGA
+539 
-550 TGGFFAG
+550 GGFFAG

-604 ILTLVLPSLIS
+604 ILTLILPSLIS
-615 ALTGNKEATDANTDA
+615 AITGNKEATDANTDA

>member
-1 MPAYTSG
+1 MPTYTSG

-53 QSAKSMADTVMGWSG
+53 QSAKSMADTVVGWSEK
-68 RALGGISSM
+68 ALGGISSM

-88 TTVKAITAASDTQM
+88 TTVKAITAATDTQM
-102 KQLAETAQSLGIVTM
+102 KGLSETAQSLGIATM

-135 TAEEIQ
+135 TVEEIQ

-193 LSSNMSMIDLAEAIK
+193 LSSNMSMIDLAEAVK
-208 YAGADMVNLKRT
+208 YAGADMVNLKRS

-263 GKALATLGLS
+263 GKALAALGLS

-296 GMKGLSSMEVAQVFN
+296 GMKDLSSMEVAQVFN

-321 AAALARSLPEYEDLL
+321 AAALARSLPEYDSLL
-336 NKILN
+336 NKILYK
-341 QSDGY
+341 SDGY

-360 GIDQMRS
+360 GIDQMKS

-380 APVLTPI
+380 APVVTPI
-387 FKGIARI
+387 FKGLARI
-394 FEGLRNIFA
+394 FECIRNIFA
-403 IPGVGKFIASFVTF
+403 LPGIGKAIASFVTF
-417 GSTVIFITA
+417 STTIIFITA

-465 RYMALERAA
+465 RYMALEQAA

-495 LMNGMTVG
+495 MMNGMPVG
-503 GIYMGSDG
+503 GIYLGGDG
-511 KYRWAKGNKAGKRS
+511 RYRWAKGNQAGKRAG
-525 NTFAGAADVAAAVG
+525 TFAAAGDVASAVGSKGKGAAM
-539 KKGTGATAAGA
+539 AAG
-550 TGGFFAG
+550 GGFFAG
-557 LFGKSA
+557 LFGKGA
-563 AKTAAAGAARAGFG
+563 AKTAASGAARVGFG
-577 AFAGRGLLAVGGR
+577 AFAGRGILAVGGR

-604 ILTLVLPSLIS
+604 ILTLLLPSLIS
-615 ALTGNKEATDANTDA
+615 AIGGNKDATDANTEA

-664 QYWAEQIRNIK
+664 QYWAEQIRHIK

-682 NVDGKPTIR
+682 NVDGKPTIK
-691 ETVEDMQGETNL
+691 ETFEDMQGETNL
-703 TFGMK
+703 TLGMK

>member
-88 TTVKAITAASDTQM
+88 TTVKAITAATDTQM
-102 KQLAETAQSLGIVTM
+102 KGLSETAQSLGIATM

-193 LSSNMSMIDLAEAIK
+193 LSSNMSMIDLAEAVK

-288 SAIGKIVG
+288 AAIGKIVG

-321 AAALARSLPEYEDLL
+321 AAALARSLPEYESLL
-336 NKILN
+336 NKILYK
-341 QSDGY
+341 SDGY

-360 GIDQMRS
+360 GIDQMKS

-380 APVLTPI
+380 APVVTPI

-394 FEGLRNIFA
+394 FEGIRNIFA
-403 IPGVGKFIASFVTF
+403 LPGIGKAIASFVTF
-417 GSTVIFITA
+417 GTTIIFITA

-465 RYMALERAA
+465 RYMALEQAA

-495 LMNGMTVG
+495 MVNGMPVG
-503 GIYMGSDG
+503 GIYLGGDG
-511 KYRWAKGNKAGKRS
+511 RYRWAKGNQAGKRAG
-525 NTFAGAADVAAAVG
+525 TFAAAGDVASAVGSKGKGAAM
-539 KKGTGATAAGA
+539 AAG
-550 TGGFFAG
+550 GGFFAG
-557 LFGKSA
+557 LFGKGA
-563 AKTAAAGAARAGFG
+563 AKTAASGAARVGFG
-577 AFAGRGLLAVGGR
+577 AFAGRGILAVGGR

-604 ILTLVLPSLIS
+604 ILTLLLPSLIS
-615 ALTGNKEATDANTDA
+615 AIGGNKDATDANTEA

-664 QYWAEQIRNIK
+664 QYWAEQIRHIK

-682 NVDGKPTIR
+682 NVDGKPTIK
-691 ETVEDMQGETNL
+691 ETFEDMQGETNL
-703 TFGMK
+703 TLGMK

>member
-88 TTVKAITAASDTQM
+88 TTVKAITAATDTQM
-102 KQLAETAQSLGIVTM
+102 KGLSETAQSLGIATM

-175 QIEAAG
+175 QVEAAG

-193 LSSNMSMIDLAEAIK
+193 LSSNMSMVDLAEAVK
-208 YAGADMVNLKRT
+208 YAGADMVNLKRS

-263 GKALATLGLS
+263 GKALAALGLS

-321 AAALARSLPEYEDLL
+321 AAALARSLPEYESLL
-336 NKILN
+336 NKILYK
-341 QSDGY
+341 SDGY

-360 GIDQMRS
+360 GIDQMKS

-380 APVLTPI
+380 APVVTPI

-394 FEGLRNIFA
+394 FEGIRNIFA
-403 IPGVGKFIASFVTF
+403 LPGIGKAIASFVTF
-417 GSTVIFITA
+417 GTTIIFITA

-465 RYMALERAA
+465 RYMALEQAA

-495 LMNGMTVG
+495 MMNGMPVG
-503 GIYMGSDG
+503 GIYLGGDG
-511 KYRWAKGNKAGKRS
+511 RYRWAKGNQAGKRAG
-525 NTFAGAADVAAAVG
+525 TFAAAGDVASAVGSKGKGAAM
-539 KKGTGATAAGA
+539 AAG
-550 TGGFFAG
+550 GGFFAG
-557 LFGKSA
+557 LFGKGA
-563 AKTAAAGAARAGFG
+563 AKTAASGAARVGFG
-577 AFAGRGLLAVGGR
+577 AFAGRGILAVGGR

-604 ILTLVLPSLIS
+604 ILTLLLPSLIS
-615 ALTGNKEATDANTDA
+615 AIGGNKDATDANTEA

-664 QYWAEQIRNIK
+664 QYWAEQIRHIK

-682 NVDGKPTIR
+682 NVDGKPTIK
-691 ETVEDMQGETNL
+691 ETFEDMQGETNL
-703 TFGMK
+703 TLGMK

>member
-102 KQLAETAQSLGIVTM
+102 KQLADTAQSLGIATM

-193 LSSNMSMIDLAEAIK
+193 LSSNMSMIDLAEAVK

-288 SAIGKIVG
+288 AAIGKIVG

-341 QSDGY
+341 QSEGY

-367 ALENLRTTFTTAI
+367 ALENLRTTFTTVI
-380 APVLTPI
+380 APVITPV
-387 FKGIARI
+387 FKRLAQF
-394 FEGLRNIFA
+394 FEFVRNILT
-403 IPGVGKFIASFVTF
+403 IPVLGPALTQFITF
-417 GSTVIFITA
+417 GTTGVFLIATF
-426 AVTKLKAAWK
+426 TKLKAAWK

-459 ATWSLQ
+459 ATWSLS

-479 GGLAGINPK
+479 GGLAGINPR

-495 LMNGMTVG
+495 MMNGMPVG
-503 GIYMGSDG
+503 GIYIGADG
-511 KYRWAKGNKAGKRS
+511 RPRYAKGNQAGKRAG
-525 NTFAGAADVAAAVG
+525 TFASVDATQKAMTGKGA
-539 KKGTGATAAGA
+539 ATAAGA
-550 TGGFFAG
+550 GGFFAG

-664 QYWAEQIRNIK
+664 QYWAEQIRHIK

-691 ETVEDMQGETNL
+691 ETFEDMQGETNL
-703 TFGMK
+703 TLGMK

>member
-88 TTVKAITAASDTQM
+88 TTVKAITAATDTQM
-102 KQLAETAQSLGIVTM
+102 KGLSETAQSLGIVTM

-193 LSSNMSMIDLAEAIK
+193 LSSNMSMIDLAEAVK
-208 YAGADMVNLKRT
+208 YAGADMVNLKRS

-263 GKALATLGLS
+263 GKALAALGLS

-321 AAALARSLPEYEDLL
+321 AAALARSLPEYESLL
-336 NKILN
+336 NKILYK
-341 QSDGY
+341 SDGY

-360 GIDQMRS
+360 GIDQMKS

-380 APVLTPI
+380 APVVTPI

-394 FEGLRNIFA
+394 FEGIRNIFA
-403 IPGVGKFIASFVTF
+403 LPGIGKAIASFVTF
-417 GSTVIFITA
+417 GTTIIFITA

-465 RYMALERAA
+465 RYMALEKAA

-495 LMNGMTVG
+495 MMNGMPVG
-503 GIYMGSDG
+503 GIYLGGDG
-511 KYRWAKGNKAGKRS
+511 RYRWAKGNQAGKRAG
-525 NTFAGAADVAAAVG
+525 TFAAAGDVASAVGSKGKGAAM
-539 KKGTGATAAGA
+539 AAG
-550 TGGFFAG
+550 GGFLAG
-557 LFGKSA
+557 LFGKGA
-563 AKTAAAGAARAGFG
+563 AKTAASGAARVGFG

-604 ILTLVLPSLIS
+604 ILTLLLPSLIS
-615 ALTGNKEATDANTDA
+615 AIGGNKDATDANTET

-664 QYWAEQIRNIK
+664 QYWAEQIRHIK

-682 NVDGKPTIR
+682 NVDGKPTIM
-691 ETVEDMQGETNL
+691 ETFEDMQGETNL
-703 TFGMK
+703 TLGMK

>member
-88 TTVKAITAASDTQM
+88 TTVKAITAATDTQM
-102 KQLAETAQSLGIVTM
+102 KGLSETAQSLGIATM

-193 LSSNMSMIDLAEAIK
+193 LSSNMSMIDLAEAVK
-208 YAGADMVNLKRT
+208 YAGADMVNLKRS

-288 SAIGKIVG
+288 AAIGKIVG

-321 AAALARSLPEYEDLL
+321 AAALARSLPEYESLL
-336 NKILN
+336 NKILYK
-341 QSDGY
+341 SDGY

-360 GIDQMRS
+360 GIDQMKS

-380 APVLTPI
+380 APVVTPI

-394 FEGLRNIFA
+394 FEGIRNIFA
-403 IPGVGKFIASFVTF
+403 LPGIGKAIASFVTF
-417 GSTVIFITA
+417 GTTIIFITA

-465 RYMALERAA
+465 RYMALEQAA

-495 LMNGMTVG
+495 MMNGMPVG
-503 GIYMGSDG
+503 GIYLGGDG
-511 KYRWAKGNKAGKRS
+511 RYRWAKGNQAGKRAG
-525 NTFAGAADVAAAVG
+525 TFAAAGDVASAVGSKGKGAAM
-539 KKGTGATAAGA
+539 AAG
-550 TGGFFAG
+550 GGFFAG
-557 LFGKSA
+557 LFGKGA
-563 AKTAAAGAARAGFG
+563 AKTAASGAARVGFG
-577 AFAGRGLLAVGGR
+577 AFAGRGILAVGGR

-604 ILTLVLPSLIS
+604 ILTLLLPSLIS
-615 ALTGNKEATDANTDA
+615 AIGGNKDATDANIEA

-664 QYWAEQIRNIK
+664 QYWAEQIRHIK

-682 NVDGKPTIR
+682 NVDGKPTIK
-691 ETVEDMQGETNL
+691 ETFEDMQGETNL
-703 TFGMK
+703 TLGMK

>member
-53 QSAKSMADTVMGWSG
+53 QSAKSMADIVMGWSG

-88 TTVKAITAASDTQM
+88 TTVKAITAATDTQM
-102 KQLAETAQSLGIVTM
+102 KGLSETAQSLGIATM

-193 LSSNMSMIDLAEAIK
+193 LSSNMSMIDLAEAVK

-288 SAIGKIVG
+288 AAIGKIVG

-321 AAALARSLPEYEDLL
+321 AAALARSLPEYESLL
-336 NKILN
+336 NKILYK
-341 QSDGY
+341 SDGY

-360 GIDQMRS
+360 GIDQMKS

-380 APVLTPI
+380 APVVTPI

-394 FEGLRNIFA
+394 FEGIRNIFA
-403 IPGVGKFIASFVTF
+403 LPGIGKAIASFVTF
-417 GSTVIFITA
+417 GTTIIFITA

-465 RYMALERAA
+465 RYMALEQAA

-495 LMNGMTVG
+495 MMNGMPVG
-503 GIYMGSDG
+503 GIYLGGDG
-511 KYRWAKGNKAGKRS
+511 RYRWAKGNQAGKRAG
-525 NTFAGAADVAAAVG
+525 TFAAAGDVASAVGSKGKGAAM
-539 KKGTGATAAGA
+539 AAG
-550 TGGFFAG
+550 GGFFAG
-557 LFGKSA
+557 LFGKGA
-563 AKTAAAGAARAGFG
+563 AKTAASGAARVGFG
-577 AFAGRGLLAVGGR
+577 AFAGRGILAVGGR

-604 ILTLVLPSLIS
+604 ILTLLLPSLIS
-615 ALTGNKEATDANTDA
+615 AIGGNKDATDANTEA

-664 QYWAEQIRNIK
+664 QYWAEQIRHIK

-682 NVDGKPTIR
+682 NVDGKPTIK
-691 ETVEDMQGETNL
+691 ETFEDMQGETNL
-703 TFGMK
+703 TLGMK

>member
-88 TTVKAITAASDTQM
+88 TTVKAITAATDTQM
-102 KQLAETAQSLGIVTM
+102 KGLSETAQSLGIATM

-193 LSSNMSMIDLAEAIK
+193 LSSNMSMIDLAEAVK
-208 YAGADMVNLKRT
+208 YAGADMVNLKRS

-263 GKALATLGLS
+263 GKALAALGLS

-321 AAALARSLPEYEDLL
+321 AAALARSLPEYESLL
-336 NKILN
+336 NKILYK
-341 QSDGY
+341 SDGY

-360 GIDQMRS
+360 GIDQMKS

-380 APVLTPI
+380 APVVTPI

-394 FEGLRNIFA
+394 FEGIRNIFA
-403 IPGVGKFIASFVTF
+403 LPGIGKAIASFVTF
-417 GSTVIFITA
+417 GTTIIFITA

-465 RYMALERAA
+465 RYMALEQAA

-495 LMNGMTVG
+495 MMNGMPVG
-503 GIYMGSDG
+503 GIYLGGDG
-511 KYRWAKGNKAGKRS
+511 RYRWAKGNQAGKRAG
-525 NTFAGAADVAAAVG
+525 TFAAAGDVASAVGSKGKGAAM
-539 KKGTGATAAGA
+539 AAG
-550 TGGFFAG
+550 GGFFAG
-557 LFGKSA
+557 LFGKGA
-563 AKTAAAGAARAGFG
+563 AKTAASGAARVGFG
-577 AFAGRGLLAVGGR
+577 AFAGRGILAVGGR

-604 ILTLVLPSLIS
+604 ILTLLLPSLIS
-615 ALTGNKEATDANTDA
+615 AIGGNKDATDANTEA

-664 QYWAEQIRNIK
+664 QYWAEQIRHIK

-682 NVDGKPTIR
+682 NVDGKPTIK
-691 ETVEDMQGETNL
+691 ETFEDMQGETNL
-703 TFGMK
+703 TLGIK

>member
-88 TTVKAITAASDTQM
+88 TTVKAITAATDTQM
-102 KQLAETAQSLGIVTM
+102 KDLSETAQSLGIATM
-117 FDSKE
+117 FNSKE

-208 YAGADMVNLKRT
+208 YAGADMVNLKRS

-321 AAALARSLPEYEDLL
+321 AAALARSLPEYESLL
-336 NKILN
+336 NKILYE
-341 QSDGY
+341 SDGY

-360 GIDQMRS
+360 GIDQMKS

-380 APVLTPI
+380 APVVTPI

-394 FEGLRNIFA
+394 FEGIRNIFA
-403 IPGVGKFIASFVTF
+403 LPGIGKAIASFVTF
-417 GSTVIFITA
+417 GTTIIFITA

-436 LLTMD
+436 LLTLD

-465 RYMALERAA
+465 RYMALEQAA

-495 LMNGMTVG
+495 MMNGMPVG
-503 GIYMGSDG
+503 GIYLGGDG
-511 KYRWAKGNKAGKRS
+511 RYRWAKGNQAGKRAG
-525 NTFAGAADVAAAVG
+525 TFAAAGDVASAVGSKGKGAAM
-539 KKGTGATAAGA
+539 AAG
-550 TGGFFAG
+550 GGFFAG
-557 LFGKSA
+557 LFGKGA
-563 AKTAAAGAARAGFG
+563 AKTAASGAARVGFG
-577 AFAGRGLLAVGGR
+577 AFAGRGILAVGGR

-604 ILTLVLPSLIS
+604 ILTLLLPSLIS
-615 ALTGNKEATDANTDA
+615 AIGGNKDATDANTEA

-664 QYWAEQIRNIK
+664 QYWAEQIRHIK

-682 NVDGKPTIR
+682 NVDGKPTIK
-691 ETVEDMQGETNL
+691 ETFEDMQGETNL
-703 TFGMK
+703 TLGMK

>member
-88 TTVKAITAASDTQM
+88 TTVKAITAATDTQM
-102 KQLAETAQSLGIVTM
+102 KGLSETAQSLGIATM

-193 LSSNMSMIDLAEAIK
+193 LSSNMSMIDLAEAVK

-288 SAIGKIVG
+288 AAIGKIVG

-321 AAALARSLPEYEDLL
+321 AAALARSLPEYESLL
-336 NKILN
+336 NKILYK
-341 QSDGY
+341 SDGY

-360 GIDQMRS
+360 GIDQMKS

-380 APVLTPI
+380 APVVTPI

-394 FEGLRNIFA
+394 FEGIRNIFA
-403 IPGVGKFIASFVTF
+403 LPGIGKAIASFVTF
-417 GSTVIFITA
+417 GTTIIFITA

-448 MIRVIKGGWGE
+448 MIRVIKGGWRE

-465 RYMALERAA
+465 RYMALEQAA

-495 LMNGMTVG
+495 MMNGMPVG
-503 GIYMGSDG
+503 GIYLGGDG
-511 KYRWAKGNKAGKRS
+511 RYRWAKGNQAGKRAG
-525 NTFAGAADVAAAVG
+525 TFAAAGDVASAVGSKGKGAAM
-539 KKGTGATAAGA
+539 AAG
-550 TGGFFAG
+550 GGFFAG
-557 LFGKSA
+557 LFGKGA
-563 AKTAAAGAARAGFG
+563 AKTAASGAARVGFG
-577 AFAGRGLLAVGGR
+577 AFAGRGILAVGGR

-604 ILTLVLPSLIS
+604 ILTLLLPSLIS
-615 ALTGNKEATDANTDA
+615 AIGGNKDATDANTEA

-664 QYWAEQIRNIK
+664 QYWAEQIRHIK

-682 NVDGKPTIR
+682 NVDGKPTIK
-691 ETVEDMQGETNL
+691 ETFEDMQGETNL
-703 TFGMK
+703 TLGMK

>member
-38 KRLHNEAKMA
+38 KRLHNEAKLA

-88 TTVKAITAASDTQM
+88 TTVKAITAATDTQM
-102 KQLAETAQSLGIVTM
+102 KGLSETAQSLGIATM

-193 LSSNMSMIDLAEAIK
+193 LSSNMSMIDLAEAVK
-208 YAGADMVNLKRT
+208 YAGADMVNLKRS

-288 SAIGKIVG
+288 AAIGKIVG

-321 AAALARSLPEYEDLL
+321 AAALARSLPEYESLL
-336 NKILN
+336 NKILYK
-341 QSDGY
+341 SDGY

-360 GIDQMRS
+360 GIDQMKS

-380 APVLTPI
+380 APVVTPI

-394 FEGLRNIFA
+394 FEGIRNIFA
-403 IPGVGKFIASFVTF
+403 LPGIGKAIASFVTF
-417 GSTVIFITA
+417 GTTIIFITA

-465 RYMALERAA
+465 RYMALEQAA

-495 LMNGMTVG
+495 MMNGMPVG
-503 GIYMGSDG
+503 GIYLGGDG
-511 KYRWAKGNKAGKRS
+511 RYRWAKGNQAGKRAG
-525 NTFAGAADVAAAVG
+525 TFAAAGDVASAVGSKGKGAAM
-539 KKGTGATAAGA
+539 AAG
-550 TGGFFAG
+550 GGFFAG
-557 LFGKSA
+557 LFGKGA
-563 AKTAAAGAARAGFG
+563 AKTAASGAARVGFG
-577 AFAGRGLLAVGGR
+577 AFAGRGILAVGGR

-604 ILTLVLPSLIS
+604 ILTLLLPSLIS
-615 ALTGNKEATDANTDA
+615 AIGGNKDATDANTEA

-664 QYWAEQIRNIK
+664 QYWAEQIRHIK

-682 NVDGKPTIR
+682 NVDGKPTIK
-691 ETVEDMQGETNL
+691 ETFEDMQGETNL
-703 TFGMK
+703 TLGMK